1 VTPQLGGAWSDK
13 SISLAG
19 QVNMVGRLVKL
30 SVSVAIAA
38 VDIVIKGLRVGRVPG
53 YCVVINYHSVSG
65 GSVPLLRKQLNVLSQ
80 MTRPLRATAASALE
94 DGARYVA
101 VTADDAFCSFTENGL
116 PELCQ
121 RGIPVT
127 VFVPTGYV
135 GRKSAWD
142 DYGGENRV
150 GELVAAAE
158 DLRHMAKWE
167 TVDFGSHCVS
177 HPDLPQLSEAEAAR
191 ELRESK
197 AALEAIVGRKVVAL
211 SFPYGRYGSR
221 ELRLAAEAG
230 YEFYFDATPQS
241 VSSAI
246 RGGLMGR
253 VSVQPTDW
261 DIEFRLKLLGAY
273 RWVRWGSAAK
283 RRVLSLLGRKPVPVV
298 RN

>member
-1 VTPQLGGAWSDK
+1 VS
-13 SISLAG
+13 G
-19 QVNMVGRLVKL
+19 QINVVGRLVKL
-30 SVSVAIAA
+30 SVSIVVAAA
-38 VDIVIKGLRVGRVPG
+38 DVVVKVFRGGRVPG
-53 YCVVINYHSVSG
+53 YCVVIDYHSVSDE
-65 GSVPLLRKQLNVLSQ
+65 SVPLLRKQLQILMQ
-80 MTRPLRATAASALE
+80 MTRPVRAAAPMVLE

-101 VTADDAFCSFTENGL
+101 VTADDAFCSFTDNGL

-127 VFVPTGYV
+127 VFVPTGYI

-150 GELVAAAE
+150 GEPVATTE
-158 DLRHMAKWE
+158 DLRGIARWE
-167 TVDFGSHCVS
+167 TVDYGSHSVT
-177 HPDLPQLSEAEAAR
+177 HPDLPRLSEAEAAR

-211 SFPYGRYGSR
+211 SFPYGSYSSR

-230 YEFYFDATPQS
+230 YEFYFDSTPQTVWS
-241 VSSAI
+241 VM

-273 RWVRWGSAAK
+273 RWVRWGSAVK
-283 RRVLSLLGRKPVPVV
+283 RRVFAVLGRQPEPVV
-298 RN
+298 GN

>member
-1 VTPQLGGAWSDK
+1 
-13 SISLAG
+13 
-19 QVNMVGRLVKL
+19 MVGRLVKL

-135 GRKSAWD
+135 GR
-142 DYGGENRV
+142 V

-197 AALEAIVGRKVVAL
+197 AALEAIV
-211 SFPYGRYGSR
+211 
-221 ELRLAAEAG
+221 
-230 YEFYFDATPQS
+230 
-241 VSSAI
+241 
-246 RGGLMGR
+246 
-253 VSVQPTDW
+253 
-261 DIEFRLKLLGAY
+261 
-273 RWVRWGSAAK
+273 
-283 RRVLSLLGRKPVPVV
+283 
-298 RN
+298 